1 MNLYLKNKTITH
13 IFLLI
18 LITSCG
24 TSGSLNELIE
34 KEEEIFIKKTNFKS
48 GINQFPSEINI
59 IITNKNQ
66 SQEQILEGIFANYF
80 YYKENKG
87 YSPKIIMQYINLNSD
102 KSNCAVDLK
111 SSNFTFL
118 VVSEKDFRI
127 PVKCRNLFQ
136 RLNGIQILTGEAQK
150 INGTRLYPFEVK
162 EGNKEIIIDH
172 ARLSNNNVI
181 ILDQK
186 KDKNKIEIEN
196 LWISSGGIVLES
208 EKIDLQNITEVI
220 PRNLFIDESQKR
232 QKKLRNL
239 IRTSLEVTPRS
250 RQDAD
255 ALILSTSLS
264 NARSLKPSLEYNYGE
279 RISVYLI
286 PTWNNVEDY
295 KTKELDLEG
304 TVFIEMPWIAGLN
317 PDFKLNQDIKR
328 NRDFA
333 VGYDSYEIFLLLSS
347 REKVNYQGLSGKITT
362 SQSMIL
368 RQDILIEVKE
378 GEILPIGY

>member
-1 MNLYLKNKTITH
+1 M
-13 IFLLI
+13 
-18 LITSCG
+18 
-24 TSGSLNELIE
+24 
-34 KEEEIFIKKTNFKS
+34 
-48 GINQFPSEINI
+48 
-59 IITNKNQ
+59 
-66 SQEQILEGIFANYF
+66 
-80 YYKENKG
+80 
-87 YSPKIIMQYINLNSD
+87 
-102 KSNCAVDLK
+102 
-111 SSNFTFL
+111 
-118 VVSEKDFRI
+118 
-127 PVKCRNLFQ
+127 
-136 RLNGIQILTGEAQK
+136 
-150 INGTRLYPFEVK
+150 
-162 EGNKEIIIDH
+162 
-172 ARLSNNNVI
+172 
-181 ILDQK
+181 DQK

>member
-1 MNLYLKNKTITH
+1 
-13 IFLLI
+13 
-18 LITSCG
+18 
-24 TSGSLNELIE
+24 
-34 KEEEIFIKKTNFKS
+34 
-48 GINQFPSEINI
+48 
-59 IITNKNQ
+59 
-66 SQEQILEGIFANYF
+66 
-80 YYKENKG
+80 
-87 YSPKIIMQYINLNSD
+87 MQYINLNSD
-102 KSNCAVDLK
+102 KSNCTVDLK
-111 SSNFTFL
+111 SSNFTFQ
-118 VVSEKDFRI
+118 VVSEKDFSI

-136 RLNGIQILTGEAQK
+136 RLTGIQILTGEAQK
-150 INGTRLYPFEVK
+150 INGTRLYPFEVNG
-162 EGNKEIIIDH
+162 GNKDIIIDH

-181 ILDQK
+181 ILDKK

-208 EKIDLQNITEVI
+208 EKIDMQNITEVI
-220 PRNLFIDESQKR
+220 PRNLFIDESQNR